1 LRCVRDGHRSGV
13 TNVLLVT
20 TVAPADEGQSEEL
33 RRAVGAGGAN
43 VLVVAPAS
51 DVSALDWL
59 TNDEDAARGKAR
71 RAGDDAAAAVDAD
84 RVAIDHTSH
93 DTDAAQAVVDA
104 LRNFDAD
111 EIVVVTRPGESSNWL
126 EDQTLHAALGSSG
139 VPVRHV
145 ELAA

>member
-1 LRCVRDGHRSGV
+1 M

-20 TVAPADEGQSEEL
+20 TVAPATDDQSAEL
-33 RRAVGAGGAN
+33 RRAVGAGSAN

-51 DVSALDWL
+51 DISPLDWL
-59 TNDEDAARGKAR
+59 TNDEDAARGEAQ
-71 RAGDDAAAAVDAD
+71 RAGDDAAAAVDAE

-93 DTDAAQAVVDA
+93 DTDAVQAVVDA

-111 EIVVVTRPGESSNWL
+111 EIVVVTRPGDSANWL
-126 EDQTLHAALGSSG
+126 EDRTLQAALGSSG